1 MEPASDIELMQGRSD
16 YVSECLGKKIYIYI
30 YTYIYIYIY
39 GIMIKVWD
47 QNSMIVFGPVKWIFI
62 TAHCVWLL
70 FIL

>member
-16 YVSECLGKKIYIYI
+16 YVSECLGKKIYIY
-30 YTYIYIYIY
+30 TYIYIY